1 MLSPIVLI
9 LGILYLLGFEV
20 GKILAW
26 CAIILCGIECLYFG
40 LKRVSELNSQE
51 VYKMDFIH

>member
-26 CAIILCGIECLYFG
+26 CAIILCGIECLVFG
-40 LKRVSELNSQE
+40 LRRVSELDT
-51 VYKMDFIH
+51 K